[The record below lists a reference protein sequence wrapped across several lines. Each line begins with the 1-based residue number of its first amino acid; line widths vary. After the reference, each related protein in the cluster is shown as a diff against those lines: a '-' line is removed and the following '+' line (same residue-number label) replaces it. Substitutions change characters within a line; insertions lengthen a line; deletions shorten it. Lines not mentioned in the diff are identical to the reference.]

1 MPQGSRTRPCSSKSA
16 PRVPRPQVQFLWAS
30 EEINK
35 SPDEY
40 WTLVMDVARRS
51 TLARVRRCSQ
61 IMGREDSDD
70 LSAAQIFYP
79 CMQCA
84 DIFYLKVCGARGP
97 DRNPVTP
104 ACSGPTPVLKHIPYN
119 ARRRTSAS

>member
-1 MPQGSRTRPCSSKSA
+1 MIDCVWNNTQALRWIWSSGHSFRMHA
-16 PRVPRPQVQFLWAS
+16 QVQFLWAS
-30 EEINK
+30 EEINR

-61 IMGREDSDD
+61 IMGRDESDD
-70 LSAAQIFYP
+70 LSAAQVFYP

-84 DIFYLKVCGARGP
+84 DVFYLKVRAAQVWLMSP
-97 DRNPVTP
+97 SSL
-104 ACSGPTPVLKHIPYN
+104 AVL
-119 ARRRTSAS
+119 

>member
-1 MPQGSRTRPCSSKSA
+1 MRASSCCCQRASSRA
-16 PRVPRPQVQFLWAS
+16 QVQFLWAS
-30 EEINK
+30 EEINR

-61 IMGREDSDD
+61 IMGREESDD
-70 LSAAQIFYP
+70 LSAAQVFYP

-84 DIFYLKVCGARGP
+84 DVFYLKV
-97 DRNPVTP
+97 
-104 ACSGPTPVLKHIPYN
+104 
-119 ARRRTSAS
+119 RRIQLELTSSF

>member
-1 MPQGSRTRPCSSKSA
+1 M
-16 PRVPRPQVQFLWAS
+16 QFLWAS

-61 IMGREDSDD
+61 IMGREESDD
-70 LSAAQIFYP
+70 QSAAQVFYP

-84 DIFYLKVCGARGP
+84 DIFYLKARPLITRSCSAMQLCCLEAEEGP
-97 DRNPVTP
+97 AHLHP
-104 ACSGPTPVLKHIPYN
+104 AQCIIGYN
-119 ARRRTSAS
+119 NTLC